1 MQRDQ
6 EVEIGSPRCRV
17 AMISI
22 SQPVLAG
29 YRGDPAFTGGRQF
42 QLQRGQCHALIA
54 DDAVHWLMVVQ
65 RDMIRTG
72 CDCQDR

>member
-22 SQPVLAG
+22 SSPVLAG
-29 YRGDPAFTGGRQF
+29 YRGDPAFTGG
-42 QLQRGQCHALIA
+42 GSSSYNA
-54 DDAVHWLMVVQ
+54 DNAMH
-65 RDMIRTG
+65 
-72 CDCQDR
+72 